1 MLGNLMLDWN
11 KGKIKPC
18 KFANLTTPEAAC
30 VDHPDIVVL
39 FIWRY
44 VFYPPLPISLKG
56 FWGDR
61 YTMELSPTGGF
72 IVEEALF

>member
-1 MLGNLMLDWN
+1 MVDLVLNWN
-11 KGKIKPC
+11 KGKVKPC

-44 VFYPPLPISLKG
+44 VFYPPLPISLKAI
-56 FWGDR
+56 WGID
-61 YTMELSPTGGF
+61 TLWNF
-72 IVEEALF
+72 HQLVVL